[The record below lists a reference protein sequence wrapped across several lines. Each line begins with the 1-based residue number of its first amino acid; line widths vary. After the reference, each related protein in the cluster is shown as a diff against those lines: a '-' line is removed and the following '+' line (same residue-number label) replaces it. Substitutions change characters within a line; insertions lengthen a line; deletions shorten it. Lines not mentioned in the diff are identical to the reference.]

1 VPDVHAQRH
10 HVLYPEFFAGFE
22 SGAYPLTR
30 ELFTK
35 VWRQKEVDPRWLR
48 VHVHKAA
55 PSSVRP
61 TWLYVT
67 CGLSDP
73 DPTAT
78 APPEEGLS
86 GLGCEFKLE
95 TSEDTA
101 WPMVR
106 LQEVAALQLLLGAG
120 RFGDCRLL
128 EDEDLLPLHQPI
140 TRDGTSALRWLLV
153 ATGGRRPYAFQL
165 PTGLVRFCNLLGITN
180 EEAVLA
186 QQVGAG
192 NLIVLLER
200 NGFFPLVAPE
210 RTSVVIRRSPSAS

>member
-1 VPDVHAQRH
+1 MPDVQAQRH

-22 SGAYPLTR
+22 SGAYPLTS

-35 VWRQKEVDPRWLR
+35 FWRQTEVDPRWLQ

-55 PSSVRP
+55 PSPVRP

-73 DPTAT
+73 DHTAVT
-78 APPEEGLS
+78 APQEGSS

-95 TSEDTA
+95 TSQDTA

-106 LQEVAALQLLLGAG
+106 LQQVAALQLLLGAG
-120 RFGDCRLL
+120 RFGDSRLL

-165 PTGLVRFCNLLGITN
+165 PTGSVRFCTLLGITN
-180 EEAVLA
+180 EEAALA
-186 QQVGAG
+186 QQFGAS
-192 NLIVLLER
+192 NLVELLDR
-200 NGFFPLVAPE
+200 NGFYPLVDPE
-210 RTSVVIRRSPSAS
+210 RSSVVISRAGSAS